1 LPSQGGSDSD
11 AKRDQGADIDAPLLN
26 RLWSKRP
33 QLSLVALVA
42 RRANNRA
49 AQ

>member
-26 RLWSKRP
+26 RLWSKRL

-42 RRANNRA
+42 RANNRA